1 MWPVIYDFG
10 IIRFLGFEFHLAIYS
25 YGFMLVVAFY
35 TCYALLLKE
44 MRRLGYGDKLASDI
58 LTAAAIG
65 GIVGSKIYY
74 LLENF
79 DRVLVDPTG
88 MIFSGAGLVF
98 LGGLMGGTLGVTI
111 VLKKNELHWLT
122 FADIV
127 APLLILG
134 YAIGRVGCFL
144 VGDDY
149 GLPTRIFIGMT
160 FENGSP
166 PTTYGSFT
174 YNYPWVDLSGWNSG
188 DVITVFPTQI
198 METIIV

>member
-79 DRVLVDPTG
+79 DRVLGDPTG

-98 LGGLMGGTLGVTI
+98 
-111 VLKKNELHWLT
+111 
-122 FADIV
+122 
-127 APLLILG
+127 
-134 YAIGRVGCFL
+134 
-144 VGDDY
+144 
-149 GLPTRIFIGMT
+149 
-160 FENGSP
+160 
-166 PTTYGSFT
+166 
-174 YNYPWVDLSGWNSG
+174 PWWFNGWNLGS
-188 DVITVFPTQI
+188 DYCVKK
-198 METIIV
+198 E